1 MQAGADMVESAFSA
15 GQIGFGYD
23 MGAVA
28 EAENSKV
35 DAGHSLEVRIF
46 VEDASLPETHAGA
59 LTHYFQD
66 CLWLRSLTGYETIC
80 KSLSPATACI
90 DGAGGGCSCH

>member
-1 MQAGADMVESAFSA
+1 MQSMQAVADLAESCFSA

-35 DAGHSLEVRIF
+35 DAGHSLEVQTSAQMSPLQESHAKNNIYC
-46 VEDASLPETHAGA
+46 LPE
-59 LTHYFQD
+59 
-66 CLWLRSLTGYETIC
+66 CLWQ
-80 KSLSPATACI
+80 
-90 DGAGGGCSCH
+90 

>member
-1 MQAGADMVESAFSA
+1 MQSIRAGPDMVKSACFA

-35 DAGHSLEVRIF
+35 DAGHSLEVRMPAANATSSG
-46 VEDASLPETHAGA
+46 DAYWTL
-59 LTHYFQD
+59 Y
-66 CLWLRSLTGYETIC
+66 
-80 KSLSPATACI
+80 
-90 DGAGGGCSCH
+90 

>member
-1 MQAGADMVESAFSA
+1 MRAGVDIVESTCSA

-35 DAGHSLEVRIF
+35 DAGHSLEVRTC
-46 VEDASLPETHAGA
+46 VEDASSSGDACWSPHAQITRLPLAGI
-59 LTHYFQD
+59 LD
-66 CLWLRSLTGYETIC
+66 
-80 KSLSPATACI
+80 
-90 DGAGGGCSCH
+90 

>member
-35 DAGHSLEVRIF
+35 DAGHSLEVRMF
-46 VEDASLPETHAGA
+46 VGDASP
-59 LTHYFQD
+59 
-66 CLWLRSLTGYETIC
+66 S
-80 KSLSPATACI
+80 
-90 DGAGGGCSCH
+90 

>member
-35 DAGHSLEVRIF
+35 DAGHSLEVRMF
-46 VEDASLPETHAGA
+46 VEDASPFRDACWSSHTLLARLPLAAST
-59 LTHYFQD
+59 D
-66 CLWLRSLTGYETIC
+66 WLWYRMQ
-80 KSLSPATACI
+80 
-90 DGAGGGCSCH
+90 